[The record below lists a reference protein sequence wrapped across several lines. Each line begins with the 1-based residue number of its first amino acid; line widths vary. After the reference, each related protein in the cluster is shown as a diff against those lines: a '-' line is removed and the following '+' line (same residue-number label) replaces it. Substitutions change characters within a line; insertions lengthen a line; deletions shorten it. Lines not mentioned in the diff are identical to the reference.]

1 MVANAPDCLCAATD
15 RGWSP
20 RQADC
25 LKMEDCLCRTCRAGY
40 PKFFSAQAG
49 LKAVYQLSDET
60 IFALSTAPARAA
72 LAVIRL
78 SGAACDTALAA
89 LGIKA
94 LPQPRQASLR
104 PLHNPKDGA
113 LLDEALVV
121 RLQAPH
127 SFTGEAMAE
136 LHVHG
141 GLAVIESVLEALSAL
156 PGLRAAEA
164 GEFTRRAVLNGKMD
178 LTAAEAIADLIDA
191 EGGAQQKQA
200 LAQLRGGLRQRAE
213 SWRETLKTLLAHLEA
228 DLEFADEDLPGGI
241 GQNALDALPDLHAEL
256 AAAMSDARGLRL
268 RDGVRIAFVGA
279 PNSGKSSILNMLA
292 GRKAAIVSARAGT
305 TRDIIEV
312 AMLLAGVPVT
322 LIDTAGLR
330 AAGDDIE
337 REGVRRAIASAE
349 EADIVVWVGAP
360 DVPQPTALQDDVL
373 AAHKGTADLRIANKS
388 DLAPMADDGALRL
401 SAKTGAGEAALLD
414 ALQKLVLQAAGSG
427 ESAPVTRARHV
438 AILREVLGHVAA
450 AQNAAALELAAEDL
464 RLAQRALGRMTGA
477 VDVEQLLDVV
487 FADFCIGK

>member
-1 MVANAPDCLCAATD
+1 K
-15 RGWSP
+15 P
-20 RQADC
+20 R
-25 LKMEDCLCRTCRAGY
+25 Y
-40 PKFFSAQAG
+40 
-49 LKAVYQLSDET
+49 
-60 IFALSTAPARAA
+60 AA
-72 LAVIRL
+72 LR
-78 SGAACDTALAA
+78 ALAD
-89 LGIKA
+89 
-94 LPQPRQASLR
+94 PE
-104 PLHNPKDGA
+104 NGA
-113 LLDEALVV
+113 LLDEALVL
-121 RLQAPH
+121 RFEAPH

-200 LAQLRGGLRQRAE
+200 LAQLCGGLRQRAE

-241 GQNALDALPDLHAEL
+241 GQKALDALPDLHAEL
-256 AAAMSDARGLRL
+256 ASVVNDGRGLRL
-268 RDGVRIAFVGA
+268 RDGVRIAFVGP
-279 PNSGKSSILNMLA
+279 PNAGKSSILNMLA
-292 GRKAAIVSARAGT
+292 GREAAIVSARAGT
-305 TRDIIEV
+305 TRDVIEV

-349 EADIVVWVGAP
+349 QADIVVWVSAP
-360 DVPQPTALQDDVL
+360 DAPTLTALQDDILGGRL
-373 AAHKGTADLRIANKS
+373 AAADLRIANKCDVS
-388 DLAPMADDGALRL
+388 PMADDAALSL
-401 SAKTGAGEAALLD
+401 SAKTGAGEAALLA
-414 ALQKLVLQAAGSG
+414 ALQNLVLATAGSG
-427 ESAPVTRARHV
+427 DSAPVTRARHV
-438 AILREVLGHVAA
+438 AILHEVMGHIAA